1 MPIFDVSLKRGNIET
16 IEADSYEKL
25 GDGRY
30 LFYKVE
36 GGKKDMVAEYDR
48 NVVISVKKLTKEQE
62 EEYQK
67 KQKEDKDFPL
77 GGSVKY

>member
-1 MPIFDVSLKRGNIET
+1 
-16 IEADSYEKL
+16 
-25 GDGRY
+25 
-30 LFYKVE
+30 
-36 GGKKDMVAEYDR
+36 MVAEYDR